1 MTIEKPDLSSV
12 LDYYCIDYNPGKN
25 SQKILCPVHEER
37 VPSCSVDLSDN
48 VYNCHAC
55 KSMGDSLTLI
65 QEKERCDF
73 ATALSVAKEILA
85 NGGRSVSLAD
95 GPEDEGLFGRKRSV
109 SRSGRRAPY
118 RPRLYSDGR
127 P

>member
-1 MTIEKPDLSSV
+1 MSLDKPDLSSV
-12 LDYYCIDYNPGKN
+12 LDYYCIDYKPGKR
-25 SQKILCPVHEER
+25 SQKILCPVHEEY
-37 VPSCSVDLSDN
+37 VPSCSIDLQDN

-55 KSMGDSLTLI
+55 KSHGDSLTLI

-85 NGGRSVSLAD
+85 NGGKPVSLAD
-95 GPEDEGLFGRKRSV
+95 GSEDAGLFGRKRSG